1 MTTISTSAPAS
12 TPASS
17 TVSTPASTASPFPHL
32 LDTITIGPRTLRN
45 RTILAPMC
53 MYSISD
59 HDGVPR
65 SWHQVHL
72 GARAAGGFGMVV
84 AEATAVSPEARISPA
99 DVGLWNDTQRDAW
112 APIVETI
119 RSLGALPAV
128 QLAHAGAKAS
138 TEPGLPGYTGAS
150 VGVDDDGWQTVSPS
164 GINPV
169 SGLADT
175 RELTGEQVRQVVAD
189 FVTSARRADEAG
201 FDAVMIHAAHG
212 YLIHQFLSPVTNQR
226 TDEYGGSVENRTRLL
241 REILAEVRAVWPKE
255 KILGLRISGSDYVE
269 GSWSIADSEAL
280 ITELVATPEARA
292 LYGLDWVDV
301 SSGGIGDT
309 YQGPAG
315 PGYQVQLAERITAVA
330 DRVAEA
336 GRETERPLTVSAV
349 GVITEP
355 GQAQQ
360 IVLSGQAHAVSI
372 GRAGL
377 ADPNWP
383 ARAAARLRPGADAP
397 YPPQYH
403 RAVRAL

>member
-1 MTTISTSAPAS
+1 MTT
-12 TPASS
+12 
-17 TVSTPASTASPFPHL
+17 STAFPHL
-32 LDTITIGPRTLRN
+32 FDSLTIGPLSLRN

-53 MYSISD
+53 MYSITE
-59 HDGVPR
+59 HDGVPG

-119 RSLGALPAV
+119 RSYGALPAV

-169 SGLADT
+169 SGLAET
-175 RELTGEQVRQVVAD
+175 RELSTEQVRQVVAD
-189 FVTSARRADEAG
+189 FVDAARRADEAG
-201 FDAVMIHAAHG
+201 FEAVMIHAAHG

-241 REILAEVRAVWPKE
+241 REILAEVRAVWPAE

-269 GSWSIADSEAL
+269 GSWSLDDSAELIAG
-280 ITELVATPEARA
+280 LVDTPQARA
-292 LYGLDWVDV
+292 QYGLDWVDV

-309 YQGPAG
+309 YQGPSG
-315 PGYQVQLAERITAVA
+315 PGYQLHLAERIH
-330 DRVAEA
+330 RVAEA
-336 GRETERPLTVSAV
+336 TRDSERPLTVSAV
-349 GVITEP
+349 GIITEP

-360 IVLSGQAHAVSI
+360 IVLSGQADAVSI
-372 GRAGL
+372 GRAAL

-383 ARAAARLRPGADAP
+383 ARASVELRPNSEIP
-397 YPPQYH
+397 FPPQYH
-403 RAVRAL
+403 RAQRAL